1 VTITKGFALLVSVI
15 LAGVL
20 TSASAPPAAGAGT
33 SVVRLK
39 TISGRVQ
46 GKSASIV
53 IEATEPTSY
62 VATQPDPLTVQV
74 DFRNVVSA
82 TVNNRFVADPKSP
95 IARVSVET
103 IESPGAPQ
111 SRVTIA
117 LARPVTH
124 RARADRN
131 AVVIDFDRPSET
143 RPAVLPPPSRTRPDA
158 MAALGSPAAGAT
170 APIDVLR
177 QAPPIVVRSVTSTEL
192 RNDQA
197 GQPTA
202 QPQAVIVPTSSSAG
216 APAQVAQ
223 QPPPPPPVGQT
234 GRPSERRFTG
244 APISL
249 DFQGADLR
257 AVLRTFSEV
266 SGLNIVIDPKV
277 TGTVDV
283 AMRDVPWDQAL
294 DIILRANDLDY
305 VIEGNIVR
313 IAPVDVFTAEDNKRK
328 QRADARAEAQAS
340 AEPLGTF
347 TRQLSYAKGEDIVRV
362 LKDARLVSKYG
373 QAQVDQRTNT
383 IIITDLPAQFDQVRL
398 LVESLDKAQPQ
409 VEIEARIV
417 QTSKTYARQLGIQW
431 GFAGR
436 VDPALGNTTG
446 AAFPN
451 NGSLT
456 GRTGGLQGAIGS
468 SNGQGVPTGVNLG
481 VPGATS
487 AVGLA
492 LGSINGAFNL
502 DAALSALER
511 SGNGRLLSTPR
522 VSTQNN
528 VEAEIAQGVQIGY
541 QQVSNNT
548 VTIQFKDAALVLKVL
563 PQITAADTVIMRV
576 SVDNGSVGEIFNNI
590 PSINTQRANTTVQV
604 NDGQTTVIGG
614 IYATQENTTNDR
626 TPGLSRVPLLKWLF
640 KRDSID
646 DQSRELLIFITP
658 RIIKG

>member
-1 VTITKGFALLVSVI
+1 MTKGFALLVSVI

-20 TSASAPPAAGAGT
+20 TSASGPPAAGAGT

-82 TVNNRFVADPKSP
+82 TVNNRFIADPKSP
-95 IARVSVET
+95 IANVAVET
-103 IESPGAPQ
+103 TESTGAPQ
-111 SRVTIA
+111 SRVTIT
-117 LARPVTH
+117 LARPVAH

-131 AVVIDFDRPSET
+131 TIVIDFDRPSET
-143 RPAVLPPPSRTRPDA
+143 RPAVLPPPSRGRPDA
-158 MAALGSPAAGAT
+158 MAALGASAT
-170 APIDVLR
+170 GTADPVEVLR
-177 QAPPIVVRSVTSTEL
+177 QTPPIVVRSVNATDL
-192 RNDQA
+192 RADQA
-197 GQPTA
+197 GQTTA
-202 QPQAVIVPTSSSAG
+202 APQAVIVPTSAAPASA
-216 APAQVAQ
+216 AQVAQ
-223 QPPPPPPVGQT
+223 QPPPPPPAGQS
-234 GRPSERRFTG
+234 GRPASERRFTG
-244 APISL
+244 APITL

-283 AMRDVPWDQAL
+283 AMRDVPWDQSL

-328 QRADARAEAQAS
+328 QRADARAEAQAA

-383 IIITDLPAQFDQVRL
+383 IIITDLPAQFDQVRT

-436 VDPALGNTTG
+436 VDPALGNTTS

-456 GRTGGLQGAIGS
+456 GRTGGVQGAVGS
-468 SNGQGVPTGVNLG
+468 SNGQGVPTSVNLG

-502 DAALSALER
+502 DVALSALER
-511 SGNGRLLSTPR
+511 TGNGRLLSTPR

-563 PQITAADTVIMRV
+563 PQITAADTVIMRI
-576 SVDNGSVGEIFNNI
+576 SVDNGSVGELFNNI

-640 KRDSID
+640 KRDAID